1 MWQGFSVDWTGWP
14 ILDNLDCISFG
25 ILSETSRIKWLKR
38 RVFRHSRDFVHFYG
52 KISERSWPL
61 RKKVQI
67 PRLDKR
73 IGPFG
78 SYTSVNPP
86 PPSRNHHPDHIKL
99 KVRCL
104 IRGVLC
110 KKFWF
115 LNIVHKIWILKI
127 YFFFVNGMQ
136 SNFTGAWGQNPA
148 PTPTPTPWGSW
159 HFW

>member
-86 PPSRNHHPDHIKL
+86 PLPATTTPTTLSWRS
-99 KVRCL
+99 
-104 IRGVLC
+104 GVLLEVSFAKNFDSWIYSQTC
-110 KKFWF
+110 INKE
-115 LNIVHKIWILKI
+115 VHKIWILKI
-127 YFFFVNGMQ
+127 YFFF
-136 SNFTGAWGQNPA
+136 FCK
-148 PTPTPTPWGSW
+148 W
-159 HFW
+159 HAE